1 MSKLALY
8 QRACNAGNQLKAVA
22 VKHSLQGKKSGFGL
36 TVMGVGRSV
45 QIVFSRE
52 RFSMKKGG
60 RLWKKIFWCFV
71 AVLWPAAGALGQWQR
86 GIGRLSQ
93 EPSSQSQPDQKK
105 AEPAADA
112 AKKTEKEK
120 TKPKKVY
127 TEEDLSGMRGNG
139 VSVVGD
145 EKQAGA
151 GDVAAK
157 KTDGTTKNR
166 VAAMSGQDEE
176 YWRGKARPLLDEMA
190 ATEQQI
196 AKMKNDI
203 KKYGTGGFD
212 VTTGM
217 KNNVA
222 YIEDRNGQVKELEK
236 RKADLEKKLDQLAEQ
251 GRKAGAEPAW
261 FR

>member
-1 MSKLALY
+1 
-8 QRACNAGNQLKAVA
+8 
-22 VKHSLQGKKSGFGL
+22 
-36 TVMGVGRSV
+36 
-45 QIVFSRE
+45 
-52 RFSMKKGG
+52 MKKCD
-60 RLWKKIFWCFV
+60 RLYKRILWSFV
-71 AVLWPAAGALGQWQR
+71 AVLWTAAGALGQWQR
-86 GIGRLSQ
+86 DIGQLSQ
-93 EPSSQSQPDQKK
+93 EPSSQSQPEQKK
-105 AEPAADA
+105 TEPSTDA
-112 AKKTEKEK
+112 AKKLEKEK

-145 EKQAGA
+145 EKPAGA
-151 GDVAAK
+151 GGVAAK

-176 YWRGKARPLLDEMA
+176 YWRGKARPLLDEIA

-196 AKMKNDI
+196 AKMKDDI
-203 KKYGTGGFD
+203 KKYGAGGFD

-217 KNNVA
+217 KDNVA

>member
-1 MSKLALY
+1 
-8 QRACNAGNQLKAVA
+8 
-22 VKHSLQGKKSGFGL
+22 
-36 TVMGVGRSV
+36 
-45 QIVFSRE
+45 
-52 RFSMKKGG
+52 MKKGD
-60 RLWKKIFWCFV
+60 RLRKKIFWLFV
-71 AVLWPAAGALGQWQR
+71 AILWPAAGASGQRQQD
-86 GIGRLSQ
+86 IGQPSQ
-93 EPSSQSQPDQKK
+93 EPSSQSQPEQKK
-105 AEPAADA
+105 TESATDA
-112 AKKTEKEK
+112 AKKPEKEK

-145 EKQAGA
+145 EKPAGA
-151 GDVAAK
+151 GGVAAK
-157 KTDGTTKNR
+157 KTDGTTKMR

-176 YWRGKARPLLDEMA
+176 YWRGKARPLLDEIA

-196 AKMKNDI
+196 NKMKDDI
-203 KKYGTGGFD
+203 KKYGAGGFD

-236 RKADLEKKLDQLAEQ
+236 RKAELEKKLDQLAEQ

>member
-1 MSKLALY
+1 
-8 QRACNAGNQLKAVA
+8 
-22 VKHSLQGKKSGFGL
+22 
-36 TVMGVGRSV
+36 
-45 QIVFSRE
+45 
-52 RFSMKKGG
+52 MKKCD
-60 RLWKKIFWCFV
+60 RLYKRILWSFV
-71 AVLWPAAGALGQWQR
+71 AILWPAAGALGHWQQNT
-86 GIGRLSQ
+86 GPLSQ

-105 AEPAADA
+105 SEPAADA

-127 TEEDLSGMRGNG
+127 TEEDLAGMRGNG

-145 EKQAGA
+145 EKPAGA
-151 GDVAAK
+151 GGAAAK

-176 YWRGKARPLLDEMA
+176 YWRGKARPLLDEIA

-196 AKMKNDI
+196 AKMKDDI
-203 KKYGTGGFD
+203 KKYGAGGFD

-251 GRKAGAEPAW
+251 GRKAGADPAW